1 MEETDIPYGDLQVL
15 LQTTSE
21 EGMEMEKKLG
31 EFVSNIGKTAKGLM
45 DTAIQSVDQND
56 DGKFDF
62 SDVSVIA
69 ENVGTA
75 VKKGSQ
81 AVMNSAEER
90 ARLLE
95 LKALQPIFASQQGD
109 AVSLDDADF
118 LMPKFIRVTD
128 RDKRHAESEVCQGS
142 IGYTSDQKGLHIV
155 NIFKDSVD
163 AFGLTFYPDCDC
175 EFYYMDPSDR
185 DNYIALDEY
194 FSYLKIVRINELK
207 KLAQDLG
214 AKHFKVTYMEE
225 KTSFS
230 SQKAAVS
237 LKTPIVKADS
247 ERGAE
252 EKKFTSVKIEAD
264 STFPGHA
271 PIRPQLKYLQR
282 DPSIQNLVAMRMDE
296 NSPLIKERFML
307 NLSQSSGMK
316 ENDAVKIDAVL
327 KGMKCSGNT
336 TVANEVKNE
345 ARRYLEYEIEF

>member
-1 MEETDIPYGDLQVL
+1 
-15 LQTTSE
+15 
-21 EGMEMEKKLG
+21 MEKKEKFGAL
-31 EFVSNIGKTAKGLM
+31 VSKVGNTAKGLVN
-45 DTAIQSVDQND
+45 TAIQSADQND

-62 SDVSVIA
+62 SDVSAIA
-69 ENVGTA
+69 GTVGNA
-75 VKKGSQ
+75 VKKGTQS
-81 AVMNSAEER
+81 VMNSAEEK
-90 ARLLE
+90 ARLIE
-95 LKALQPIFASQQGD
+95 LKTMQPIFATQNDD
-109 AVSLDDADF
+109 AASLDDADF

-128 RDKRHAESEVCQGS
+128 RDKKHAESEVCQGS
-142 IGYTSDQKGLHIV
+142 IGYASDQKGLHIV
-155 NIFKDSVD
+155 NIFKDSID
-163 AFGLTFYPDCDC
+163 AFGLTFYPDCES

-225 KTSFS
+225 QTSFS
-230 SQKAAVS
+230 SKKAAVS
-237 LKTPIVKADS
+237 LKSPVAKAEAEHNS
-247 ERGAE
+247 E

-264 STFPGHA
+264 TTFPGHP
-271 PIRPQLKYLQR
+271 PIKPQLKYLQR
-282 DPSIQNLVAMRMDE
+282 DPSIQNLIAMRLDE
-296 NSPLIKERFML
+296 TSPLIRERFML

-336 TVANEVKNE
+336 TVASEAKNE

>member
-1 MEETDIPYGDLQVL
+1 
-15 LQTTSE
+15 
-21 EGMEMEKKLG
+21 MEKKQKFG
-31 EFVSNIGKTAKGLM
+31 AIVSNVGKTAKGLM
-45 DTAIQSVDQND
+45 NTAIQSVDQND

-62 SDVSVIA
+62 SDVSAIA
-69 ENVGTA
+69 GTVGSA

-81 AVMNSAEER
+81 AVMDSAEEK

-95 LKALQPIFASQQGD
+95 LKTLQPIFATQRDD
-109 AVSLDDADF
+109 AASLDDADF
-118 LMPKFIRVTD
+118 LMPKFIRVAD
-128 RDKRHAESEVCQGS
+128 RDKRHADSEVCQGS
-142 IGYTSDQKGLHIV
+142 IGYASDQKGLHIV
-155 NIFKDSVD
+155 NIFKDSID
-163 AFGLTFYPDCDC
+163 AFGLTFYPDCDS

-225 KTSFS
+225 QTSFS
-230 SQKAAVS
+230 SKKANLS
-237 LKTPIVKADS
+237 LKTPLAKADAGHES
-247 ERGAE
+247 E
-252 EKKFTSVKIEAD
+252 EKKYTSVKIEAD
-264 STFPGHA
+264 STFPGHP
-271 PIRPQLKYLQR
+271 PIKPQLKYLQR

-296 NSPLIKERFML
+296 TSPLMRERFML

-336 TVANEVKNE
+336 TVASEAKNE